1 MKGVSFFVKF
11 AIVLFIL
18 SIISMII
25 VEKYTVEFYLSL
37 TAFIL
42 SLLIVII
49 GIIIIRVR
57 KE

>member
-1 MKGVSFFVKF
+1 MKGISFFVKF

>member
-42 SLLIVII
+42 SLLIIII